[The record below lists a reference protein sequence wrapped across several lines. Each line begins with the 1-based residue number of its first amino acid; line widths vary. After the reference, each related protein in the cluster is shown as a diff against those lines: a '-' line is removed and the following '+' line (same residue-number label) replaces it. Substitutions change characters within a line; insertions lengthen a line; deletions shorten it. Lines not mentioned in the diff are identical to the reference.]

1 MTTPPDT
8 RPQLPYTGTERELL
22 DAFLEFHRATL
33 LWKCAELTDDQLRER
48 AVPPSRLSL
57 LGLVRHLTEVE
68 RGWFHNFLGEEAAPL
83 YYSKE
88 APDDDF
94 DALDSVPPAEVL
106 ARYRAELDRI
116 RREIAAI
123 ALDTEHTDRRGRT
136 FSLRW
141 VYIHMIEEYARH
153 NGHAD
158 LIRERIDGVTGE

>member
-8 RPQLPYTGTERELL
+8 RPQPPYTGTERELL

-33 LWKCAELTDDQLRER
+33 LWKCADLTDDQLKER
-48 AVPPSRLSL
+48 SVPPSGLAL

-68 RGWFHNFLGEEAAPL
+68 RGWFHDFLGERAAPV
-83 YYSKE
+83 YFSKE

-94 DALDSVPPAEVL
+94 DALDSAKPSEVL
-106 ARYRAELDRI
+106 ARYEAELDRI
-116 RREIAAI
+116 RREIAPLP
-123 ALDTEHTDRRGRT
+123 LDTEHTDSRGQT